1 MNPIH
6 EDIVPM
12 TPEEMARMVKLEQ
25 TAFAENPLSDSP
37 EDETYMPDE
46 LDPEDQKKF
55 LARLRENQRI
65 AVAKHKHTRKRN
77 KIARQS
83 RKANRK

>member
-1 MNPIH
+1 MNPID

-12 TPEEMARMVKLEQ
+12 TPDEMARMTKLEQ
-25 TAFAENPLSDSP
+25 TAFAENPLRDTP
-37 EDETYMPDE
+37 EEDVDQPDD

-55 LARLRENQRI
+55 LARLRDNQRV
-65 AVAKHKHTRKRN
+65 AEAKHKHARKRN

-83 RKANRK
+83 RKTNRK